1 MTTSLCLLRNRRK
14 KIFKYFIFLETDY
27 SLFESSII
35 YSFHFEKKNKKDFY
49 SQIFVEEEEKMLLHH

>member
-1 MTTSLCLLRNRRK
+1 M
-14 KIFKYFIFLETDY
+14 
-27 SLFESSII
+27 FESSII

>member
-27 SLFESSII
+27 SFFESSII

-49 SQIFVEEEEKMLLHH
+49 SQIVEEEEKMLLHH